1 MALSLRLKNG
11 GNIPLTQGHLMSGDW
26 LIVLELLLVFGVAMV
41 WGLNELRQLKRYE
54 RKQKDIDEDN

>member
-1 MALSLRLKNG
+1 
-11 GNIPLTQGHLMSGDW
+11 MSGDW